1 MARKV
6 IRHSQCHLKIMSP
19 VQDYFSI
26 RVFTLLD
33 GREMRLYCRL
43 LKVRQSYVA
52 TYNLYEDYR
61 GGQWLEILAG
71 GRSHLEELIGESF
84 EQRVAADLLV
94 LGLNKYSG

>member
-61 GGQWLEILAG
+61 GG
-71 GRSHLEELIGESF
+71 
-84 EQRVAADLLV
+84 RVAGDF
-94 LGLNKYSG
+94 GRRPFPSGGINRGIF

>member
-6 IRHSQCHLKIMSP
+6 FPHQQGHLKVMGT
-19 VQDYFSI
+19 VQDHFSI

-43 LKVRQSYVA
+43 LRVRQAYVA
-52 TYNLYEDYR
+52 TYSLYEDYR
-61 GGQWLEILAG
+61 GGRWLEIMAG
-71 GRSHLEELIGESF
+71 DRSHLEELIGEAF
-84 EQRVAADLLV
+84 EQRVAADLLA